1 MLNKNFK
8 ILQID
13 NDLYDKISFAG
24 FDLSPYVLEPVK
36 KNKKQN
42 LKIKDIKWENMSEET
57 KKAINDT
64 NKKIKQNK
72 IKAYNTVQE
81 LIESL

>member
-13 NDLYDKISFAG
+13 NDLYNKISFAG

-36 KNKKQN
+36 KRKQS
-42 LKIKDIKWENMSEET
+42 LKIKDVKWEDMSEET
-57 KKAINDT
+57 KKMLKKNENCKAKSFKTVEETMNYL
-64 NKKIKQNK
+64 NKC
-72 IKAYNTVQE
+72 
-81 LIESL
+81 

>member
-1 MLNKNFK
+1 MRNKNFK

-13 NDLYDKISFAG
+13 NDLYNKISFAG

-36 KNKKQN
+36 KRKQS
-42 LKIKDIKWENMSEET
+42 LKIKDVKWEDMSEET

-72 IKAYNTVQE
+72 IKTYNTVQE